1 MGSLLRNTW
10 VIVSVWCTLVFTW
23 WIFMPVV
30 AALYGAVQPYA
41 STSDMLWA
49 LDTMM
54 FAWSYFPV
62 ILTFVVVIWAVWAS
76 TRPDVETS
84 ATYYGY

>member
-1 MGSLLRNTW
+1 
-10 VIVSVWCTLVFTW
+10 
-23 WIFMPVV
+23 
-30 AALYGAVQPYA
+30 
-41 STSDMLWA
+41 

-54 FAWSYFPV
+54 FAWTYFPV